1 METINYIY
9 PLMFWFAIPWWLYVL
24 FGGGLILLLPKA
36 KEAAE
41 IIIMGA
47 TETGKSTLWNKLNP
61 KYVYN
66 PHTRGGK
73 EVESFEIKRTNGSIV
88 TISKTKDF
96 GGEYLY
102 FRNFITEINRK
113 FSDEKSKK
121 NTLFIFYLIKSSDLN
136 DNKAIK
142 DTRARIKVIFD
153 EFSDSI
159 NNKKLGFII
168 ILTHFDIYCTIH
180 NILPNQINDA
190 KDGLKE
196 TLSKKLSG
204 FKLTK
209 SKKKSFKDEI
219 LIGNLNDQMFINEI
233 KDIID
238 IKNENS

>member
-9 PLMFWFAIPWWLYVL
+9 PLMFWFAIPSWVYVL
-24 FGGGLILLLPKA
+24 FGGVIVLLPKA

-96 GGEYLY
+96 GGEDLY
-102 FRNFITEINRK
+102 FRNFITEIDK
-113 FSDEKSKK
+113 KSKK

-159 NNKKLGFII
+159 KNKKLGFII

-204 FKLTK
+204 FILTK

-233 KDIID
+233 KDIIG